1 MPPRPSDRA
10 LRKLVA
16 DLADRPKADILAVL
30 GDLGSAERGRVER
43 LMAEF
48 RGEPVGSTARAARPV
63 AVANVEG
70 LSPWLAERLR
80 TAADGVLTTDFVMT
94 ARAVDALKVAAAS
107 VSIDRRPTIAALG
120 EQRLGPAL
128 FDVVARWLSGPVR

>member
-16 DLADRPKADILAVL
+16 DLADRPKADIRAVL
-30 GDLGSAERGRVER
+30 ADLGPAERGRVER

-48 RGEPVGSTARAARPV
+48 RGEPVGSSSRATPAA

-70 LSPWLAERLR
+70 LSPWLAARLR

-94 ARAVDALKVAAAS
+94 ARALDALKVAASS
-107 VSIDRRPTIAALG
+107 VNIDRRPSVTAAG
-120 EQRLGPAL
+120 DRRLGPAL
-128 FDVVARWLSGPVR
+128 FDVMARWLSGPIR